1 MQGTDRQLDTIRTS
15 LILMCGSPG
24 IGKTTF
30 SNQLR
35 IHASKCGLT
44 TFLISYDDLI
54 DTQLESRLIL
64 GNEKGPDWK
73 SARMHIA
80 RLVKALVRFLGQ
92 SETQQFETF
101 LATQIDPILASD
113 SSDSHTLIEKRF
125 LRAIGKH
132 FTASACNLIILDD
145 LFYYAS
151 MRHTFYKLAV
161 ELACGYMSFCFR
173 ADSLDFLLERNATRD
188 PAKRLDAKIIANV
201 YEKFEYASENEW
213 EREFTRD
220 VNQAWVIQNL
230 QCTKLA
236 SSFLV
241 VSYPIIY
248 KYLDFKHIGYVLFF
262 KIIKKSFELLN
273 AKCSEFKLKNS
284 FLH

>member
-1 MQGTDRQLDTIRTS
+1 MQVTDRHLDTIRTS
-15 LILMCGSPG
+15 FILICGSPG

-35 IHASKCGLT
+35 IHASKRGLT

-64 GNEKGPDWK
+64 GNENGPDWK

-80 RLVKALVRFLGQ
+80 RLVKALVCFIDQ
-92 SETQQFETF
+92 SEIQHFETF
-101 LATQIDPILASD
+101 LTTQIDPIMEPE

-125 LRAIGKH
+125 LKAIGKH
-132 FTASACNLIILDD
+132 FTVSACNLIILDD

-173 ADSLDFLLERNATRD
+173 VDSLDFLLGRNATRE
-188 PAKRLDAKIIANV
+188 PTKRLDAKIIANV
-201 YEKFEYASENEW
+201 YAKFEYASENEW

-220 VNQAWVIQNL
+220 VNQTWVIRLSNSKFAMHL
-230 QCTKLA
+230 HWLIQCST
-236 SSFLV
+236 FL
-241 VSYPIIY
+241 
-248 KYLDFKHIGYVLFF
+248 
-262 KIIKKSFELLN
+262 KK
-273 AKCSEFKLKNS
+273 KN
-284 FLH
+284 